1 MGMGFGGGGSMAL
14 PRATTLGMPM
24 NPLSTWWP
32 APVHPS
38 LLNVIHLM
46 AKGVVP
52 TFNQFY
58 APPDDYKGPSV
69 APNPGSPTW
78 AAGELGTVPAPRP
91 PAPPIGMEGGLLGQL
106 APGAN
111 PFAAVPDT
119 AGLPGTPDVPVTP
132 EPTPP
137 PAMPALPPPA
147 APTAPATQDAS
158 AAALQALLGQ
168 LTAMQ
173 ARPATPA
180 LPAMMQALMGGR

>member
-1 MGMGFGGGGSMAL
+1 MAL

-52 TFNQFY
+52 TFNQHF
-58 APPDDYKGPSV
+58 APPDDYKGPAV

-91 PAPPIGMEGGLLGQL
+91 PTPPVGPEGGLLGGL
-106 APGAN
+106 VPGAN
-111 PFAAVPDT
+111 SFAAVPDT
-119 AGLPGTPDVPVTP
+119 AGLPGTPDVPVAP
-132 EPTPP
+132 EPPPP
-137 PAMPALPPPA
+137 PAVSALPP
-147 APTAPATQDAS
+147 APAT
-158 AAALQALLGQ
+158 AAAPALQALLGQ
-168 LTAMQ
+168 LRAMQ
-173 ARPATPA
+173 ATPASPA